1 MNPLTSAQT
10 ALAQTTLA
18 TVVSAIANTLRHEYS
33 IEPEPVLRSVGIDP
47 AVMQDPELRLKM
59 TTLSPLWLRCVE
71 LSGDEAFGLRA
82 ARYLQPAQF
91 YGIDLAL
98 CSSATFGEALQR
110 HVQIVRVLTTTAL
123 SRLTTDEQGDIRLE
137 VRREGSAQ
145 PTDAA
150 LDCFYR
156 GVYIRLF
163 ERQTGL
169 QARQLLQRLELT
181 RQPPA
186 DPGPWQSLGVPVEF
200 GCPCSA
206 LVFKSESWTLPLP
219 GANPHLLAQLEQPI
233 LKHLAHLGL
242 ALPLTALHARLAEML
257 TDTPEIEGLATALDI
272 STQVLRHNLSEQGL
286 TFSQLLDQARAA
298 HALVLLANPNLSLDQ
313 VASKLGFSSA
323 SSLVRAF
330 RRWQNTTPLQYRR
343 QLLETPAKP
352 VCVDRFGLKSG

>member
-242 ALPLTALHARLAEML
+242 ALPLTALHARLAELL
-257 TDTPEIEGLATALDI
+257 TNAPNVEDLAQVREVGLIVAQRLARRVRQLCYRLAVGAGEFHHDVERFHLRRI
-272 STQVLRHNLSEQGL
+272 PHVVGEVGADAKTQLRSVAKMPVQRQRLGEREAVGEHQPLGVGV
-286 TFSQLLDQARAA
+286 DAQAR
-298 HALVLLANPNLSLDQ
+298 
-313 VASKLGFSSA
+313 
-323 SSLVRAF
+323 
-330 RRWQNTTPLQYRR
+330 Y
-343 QLLETPAKP
+343 
-352 VCVDRFGLKSG
+352 